1 VRVRKLSLSEPRTT
15 PSRPYLASSKDPRD
29 DQLEISSLEQVYWAT
44 VGERELVEEVL
55 YYIFQEAIEVY
66 SAYITY
72 VKTGY
77 WYCWWM
83 DRNARLRH
91 ARQGGVHVFGKGV
104 TLFPTQNVYPC
115 SILRAAR
122 NSHEVARFKTHG

>member
-1 VRVRKLSLSEPRTT
+1 MRVRKLSLSEPRTT

-55 YYIFQEAIEVY
+55 YYISEEAIEVY
-66 SAYITY
+66 SVYITY
-72 VKTGY
+72 VKTEY

-91 ARQGGVHVFGKGV
+91 ARQGYTFLVRV
-104 TLFPTQNVYPC
+104 
-115 SILRAAR
+115 LRFSPPKMCTPVRSCGRHATR
-122 NSHEVARFKTHG
+122 TR